1 MSGLSSIGIYMGRFL
16 RWNSWDL
23 LQGPSEVAVDILGL
37 VIDPSLRLFVFTALF
52 TVFFLFIYLTLYAFG
67 HLLRE
72 EVEQTA
78 PHYTAK

>member
-1 MSGLSSIGIYMGRFL
+1 
-16 RWNSWDL
+16 
-23 LQGPSEVAVDILGL
+23 LGL